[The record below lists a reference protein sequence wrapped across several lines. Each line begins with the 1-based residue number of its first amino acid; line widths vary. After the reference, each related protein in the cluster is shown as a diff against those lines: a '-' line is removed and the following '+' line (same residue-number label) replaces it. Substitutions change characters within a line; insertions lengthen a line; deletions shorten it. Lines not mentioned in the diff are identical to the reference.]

1 MSNYRK
7 IYQIGRKIKHT
18 IILILFINEIK
29 LEEKEI
35 MKKKPDKL
43 LTLLL
48 EIAQNMK
55 ECGSTFS
62 SYEIRSITDLKV
74 FSEKMKDFESKGDS
88 IVHETMVEL
97 NHAFITQLEHEDIL
111 LLAEKM
117 DDIVDELEEV
127 VIYFYMYGLTET
139 DEYMQEFR
147 KYIGLCTEELLAAIE
162 LLVTKQFKNIK
173 EHTVN
178 VKSYEGICDI
188 TERKAL
194 RKLFKKYTDP
204 IKIIQYKDI
213 YEMLESSVDACQ
225 AVAKSLDII
234 VMKNI

>member
-1 MSNYRK
+1 
-7 IYQIGRKIKHT
+7 
-18 IILILFINEIK
+18 
-29 LEEKEI
+29 
-35 MKKKPDKL
+35 MKRKPDKL

-55 ECGSTFS
+55 ECGATFS
-62 SYEIRSITDLKV
+62 KYEFRSLTDLKV
-74 FSEKMKDFESKGDS
+74 FAEKIKDFEKKGDTL
-88 IVHETMVEL
+88 VHETIVEL
-97 NHAFITQLEHEDIL
+97 NHAFITQIEHEDIL

-127 VIYFYMYGLTET
+127 VVYFYMYGLTEA
-139 DEYMQEFR
+139 DEYMEEFR
-147 KYIGLCTEELLAAIE
+147 KYIGSCTEELYHAID
-162 LLVTKQFKNIK
+162 LLVSKQFKNIK

-178 VKSYEGICDI
+178 VKSYEEICDT
-188 TERKAL
+188 TERKAI
-194 RKLFKKYTDP
+194 RKLFKKYSDP

-225 AVAKSLDII
+225 LVAKSLDTI